1 VPEMLVSALVLPN
14 RRSTPTTQTSAK
26 SGALF
31 CQAALPEERDE
42 VAAVHS
48 MTSSARASSVIGK
61 VRPSCGLEI
70 KNKLDLHCLLDRA

>member
-1 VPEMLVSALVLPN
+1 
-14 RRSTPTTQTSAK
+14 
-26 SGALF
+26 
-31 CQAALPEERDE
+31 LPEERDE